1 MSLLVISGLSG
12 AGKSMASNTLE
23 DVGYSCI
30 DNLPPELLLSVS
42 RISDVDRLAVI
53 IDGRSKEKYDTLLQQ
68 LETLKK
74 ENIEYHLLFLDCDR
88 DELLGRYKYTRR
100 PHPLQSAELPS
111 LQEAIDYEI
120 QFSNEIKDRADTVID
135 TSHLKP
141 GQFRKILTD
150 TFLGEDYNG
159 MTVKIV
165 SFGYKNGIPA
175 DADLLYDVRCLPN
188 PYYVNELKNL
198 SGNDQPVYDYVFS
211 FENARQ
217 VLQMITDFVLYTL
230 PLYVE
235 EGKKELVVG
244 IGCTSGHH
252 RPVAFANALNEK
264 LTAGNQRTVVIHRD
278 IDKAYQ

>member
-53 IDGRSKEKYDTLLQQ
+53 IDGRSKEKYDTLLKQ
-68 LETLKK
+68 LETLKQ
-74 ENIEYHLLFLDCDR
+74 EGIEYHLLFLDCDR
-88 DELLGRYKYTRR
+88 DVLLGRYKYTRR
-100 PHPLQSAELPS
+100 PHPLQSEELPS

-120 QFSNEIKDRADTVID
+120 LFSNEVKNRADTVID

-141 GQFRKILTD
+141 TQFRKIITD
-150 TFLGEDYNG
+150 SFLGEDFNG
-159 MTVKIV
+159 MTVKII

-188 PYYVNELKNL
+188 PFYVEELKNL
-198 SGNDQPVYDYVFS
+198 SGSDKAVYDYVFS
-211 FENARQ
+211 FGQAQE
-217 VLQMITDFVLYTL
+217 VLKMICDFVTYTL

-252 RPVAFANALNEK
+252 RSVAFANALNEK
-264 LTAGNQRTVVIHRD
+264 LSEQKQRTIVLHRD
-278 IDKAYQ
+278 IDKAF

>member
-53 IDGRSKEKYDTLLQQ
+53 IDGRSKEKYDTLLKQ
-68 LETLKK
+68 LETLKQ
-74 ENIEYHLLFLDCDR
+74 EGIEYHLLFLDCDR
-88 DELLGRYKYTRR
+88 DVLLGRYKYTRR
-100 PHPLQSAELPS
+100 PHPLQSEELPS

-120 QFSNEIKDRADTVID
+120 LFSNEVKNRADTVID

-141 GQFRKILTD
+141 TQFRKIITD
-150 TFLGEDYNG
+150 SFLGEDFNG
-159 MTVKIV
+159 MTVKII

-188 PYYVNELKNL
+188 PFYVEELKNL
-198 SGNDQPVYDYVFS
+198 SGSDKAVYDYVFS
-211 FENARQ
+211 FGQAQE
-217 VLQMITDFVLYTL
+217 VLRMICDFVTYTL

-252 RPVAFANALNEK
+252 RSVAFANALNEK
-264 LTAGNQRTVVIHRD
+264 LSEQKQRTIVLHRD
-278 IDKAYQ
+278 IDKAF

>member
-53 IDGRSKEKYDTLLQQ
+53 IDGRSKEKYDTLLKQ
-68 LETLKK
+68 LETLKQ
-74 ENIEYHLLFLDCDR
+74 EGIEYHLLFLDCDR
-88 DELLGRYKYTRR
+88 DVLLGRYKYTRR
-100 PHPLQSAELPS
+100 PHPLQSEEFPS

-120 QFSNEIKDRADTVID
+120 LFSNEVKNRADTVID

-141 GQFRKILTD
+141 VQFRKIITD
-150 TFLGEDYNG
+150 SFLGTDYNG
-159 MTVKIV
+159 MTVKII

-188 PYYVNELKNL
+188 PFYVDELKNL
-198 SGNDQPVYDYVFS
+198 SGSDKAVYDYVFS
-211 FENARQ
+211 FGQAQE
-217 VLQMITDFVLYTL
+217 VLRMICDFVTYTL

-252 RPVAFANALNEK
+252 RSVAFANALNERLSEQK
-264 LTAGNQRTVVIHRD
+264 QRTIVLHRD
-278 IDKAYQ
+278 IDKAF

>member
-42 RISDVDRLAVI
+42 RVSDVDRLAVI
-53 IDGRSKEKYDTLLQQ
+53 IDGRSREKYDTLLKQ
-68 LETLKK
+68 LETLKQ
-74 ENIEYHLLFLDCDR
+74 EGVDYHLLFLDCDR
-88 DELLGRYKYTRR
+88 DVLLGRYKYTRR
-100 PHPLQSAELPS
+100 PHPLQSEELPS

-120 QFSNEIKDRADTVID
+120 LFSNEVKEKADTVID

-150 TFLGEDYNG
+150 TFVGEDYNG
-159 MTVKIV
+159 MTVKII

-188 PYYVNELKNL
+188 PFYVDELKSL

-211 FENARQ
+211 FGQAQE
-217 VLQMITDFVLYTL
+217 VLRMISEFVTYTL

-252 RPVAFANALNEK
+252 RSVAFANALNEK
-264 LTAGNQRTVVIHRD
+264 LSSQKQRTVVLHRD
-278 IDKAYQ
+278 IDKAF

>member
-74 ENIEYHLLFLDCDR
+74 EGIDYHLLFLDCDP
-88 DELLGRYKYTRR
+88 DVLLGRYKYTRR
-100 PHPLQSAELPS
+100 PHPLQSEEFPN
-111 LQEAIDYEI
+111 LQDAIDYEI
-120 QFSNEIKDRADTVID
+120 QFSSDIKERADTVID

-150 TFLGEDYNG
+150 CFMGEDYNG
-159 MTVKIV
+159 MTVKII

-198 SGNDQPVYDYVFS
+198 SGNDKEVCDYVFS
-211 FENARQ
+211 FENARR
-217 VLQMITDFVLYTL
+217 VLDMISEFVTYTL
-230 PLYVE
+230 PLYIE

-252 RPVAFANALNEK
+252 RSVSFANALNEK
-264 LTAGNQRTVVIHRD
+264 LSNAKVRTVVLHRD

>member
-53 IDGRSKEKYDTLLQQ
+53 IDGRSKEKYDTLLKQ
-68 LETLKK
+68 LETLKQ
-74 ENIEYHLLFLDCDR
+74 EGIEYHLLFLDCDR
-88 DELLGRYKYTRR
+88 DVLLGRYKYTRR
-100 PHPLQSAELPS
+100 PHPLQSEEFPS

-120 QFSNEIKDRADTVID
+120 LFSNEVKNRADTVID

-141 GQFRKILTD
+141 VQFRKIITD
-150 TFLGEDYNG
+150 SFLGTDYNG
-159 MTVKIV
+159 MTVKII

-188 PYYVNELKNL
+188 PFYVDELKNL
-198 SGNDQPVYDYVFS
+198 SGSDKAVYDYVFS
-211 FENARQ
+211 FGQAQE
-217 VLQMITDFVLYTL
+217 VLRMICDFVTYTL

-252 RPVAFANALNEK
+252 RSVAFANALNEK
-264 LTAGNQRTVVIHRD
+264 LSEQKQRTIVLHRD
-278 IDKAYQ
+278 IDKAF